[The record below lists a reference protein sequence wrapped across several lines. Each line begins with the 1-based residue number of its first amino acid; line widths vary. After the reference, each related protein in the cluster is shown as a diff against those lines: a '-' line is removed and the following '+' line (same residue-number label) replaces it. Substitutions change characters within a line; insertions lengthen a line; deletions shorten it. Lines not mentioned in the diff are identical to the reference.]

1 MAETIVGF
9 ESQIVIRRS
18 VADTF
23 ERLANVSEYGGWMH
37 RNGLFRRCRLTSD
50 APVRAGTTYVD
61 ATWMGTF
68 EGEVTEFEPSTRLAF
83 RETLRLF
90 GITLMQ
96 ARPAYLLEG
105 DDTSTTVH
113 HVAAGSLYGV
123 MRLMKPVA
131 AWMAK
136 GERTRTLRSL
146 QRSLESG

>member
-1 MAETIVGF
+1 MAESIVRY
-9 ESQIVIRRS
+9 ESTTVIQRS

-23 ERLANVSEYGGWMH
+23 DRLADLPGYGGWMH
-37 RNGLFRRCRLTSD
+37 RRGLFRRCRLTSD
-50 APVRAGTTYVD
+50 APIRAGTTYVD

-90 GITLMQ
+90 GTPLMQ
-96 ARPAYLLEG
+96 ARPAYSLEG
-105 DDTSTTVH
+105 DETSTTVH

-123 MRLMKPVA
+123 MRPMKPVA
-131 AWMAK
+131 AWMAH